1 MTGEDVKDDK
11 NSDLTGS
18 GYKIAKKSVTVQTGT
33 KKVKG
38 SIDVA
43 QINMGDKKGTPPT
56 ITYAGRDNVSSA
68 ALTKSDSSSSSSSSK
83 KNTSAAS
90 HTHEVH
96 RYTNEENAVNG
107 LTKEYEKLGKAKD

>member
-1 MTGEDVKDDK
+1 MTDKSKLKTQDDDSMTGYEPVK
-11 NSDLTGS
+11 ST
-18 GYKIAKKSVTVQTGT
+18 VTVQTGT

-38 SIDVA
+38 TIDVA

-96 RYTNEENAVNG
+96 RYSNEKNMVEG
-107 LTKEYEKLGKAKD
+107 LK